1 MTILE
6 TRSTDLIADE
16 AAKVAK
22 LVEALEGLLS
32 IVDESDGVSGYQ
44 YLYGRIAE
52 WCEFD
57 AVDMAKEA
65 LAIYR
70 QKDGGL

>member
-6 TRSTDLIADE
+6 TRSTESQPAPE
-16 AAKVAK
+16 VAK
-22 LVEALEGLLS
+22 LVEALEGLLAIIDQS
-32 IVDESDGVSGYQ
+32 EGVSDYH
-44 YLYGRIAE
+44 YMYGVIAK

-65 LAIYR
+65 LATYR
-70 QKDGGL
+70 QQRGDL